1 MIMKSKEAK
10 MDDTKKV
17 TRIDCEKEKISSRVV
32 GFFILGFSLLL
43 TVIGGVLISVFGI
56 FYTLPLWILG
66 LVFVIAPESKVCKIL
81 MGKTAST

>member
-1 MIMKSKEAK
+1 

-32 GFFILGFSLLL
+32 GLFILGFSSLL
-43 TVIGGVLISVFGI
+43 TIIGGVLISVFGI

-66 LVFVIAPESKVCKIL
+66 LVFVIAPESKVCKVL
-81 MGKTAST
+81 MGKTEST

>member
-1 MIMKSKEAK
+1 

-81 MGKTAST
+81 MGKTTST